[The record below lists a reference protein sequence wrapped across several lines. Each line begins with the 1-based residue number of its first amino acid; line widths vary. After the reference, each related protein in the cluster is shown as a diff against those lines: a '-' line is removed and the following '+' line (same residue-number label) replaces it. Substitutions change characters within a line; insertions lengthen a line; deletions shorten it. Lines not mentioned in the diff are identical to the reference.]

1 MPGRLSRQSFAM
13 REQSIGPGSLIVAHG
28 FTSPRSDLAWQRG
41 NRVNAANV
49 VSHFSLK
56 ALIYIM
62 KSFCSRAAAVL
73 HGAAREPA
81 ADQTYAY
88 SRPTSLDFC

>member
-1 MPGRLSRQSFAM
+1 M

-28 FTSPRSDLAWQRG
+28 LTSPRSDRAWQRG

-49 VSHFSLK
+49 SIYFSFK
-56 ALIYIM
+56 ILIYIM
-62 KSFCSRAAAVL
+62 KLLCGRAAAML
-73 HGAAREPA
+73 RGAAREPA